1 MVLVPLGVSLDNWT
15 RGIDSK
21 PKNNSSN
28 KTFTNDSGTD
38 TFRRIESTSHS
49 RSDQLDKKKKKKKK
63 NTTTSNG
70 LGNLVKPK
78 MVSPVQQILSQTKE
92 KDKRYTTPET
102 NDISLNIAAT
112 SSALSGRKTKRKQP
126 SSSSSSSSKSR
137 GRSTIKR
144 LQRKRNSQ
152 SKGKL
157 GTSKKSSIRKKDKK
171 KKKKKKP
178 LN

>member
-1 MVLVPLGVSLDNWT
+1 MIDSLTHARTFSINMVLVPLGVSLGNWT

-28 KTFTNDSGTD
+28 TTFTNDSGTG
-38 TFRRIESTSHS
+38 TFHRIESTSHGGG
-49 RSDQLDKKKKKKKK
+49 DQLDKKKKK
-63 NTTTSNG
+63 SNA
-70 LGNLVKPK
+70 LGNLMKPK

-102 NDISLNIAAT
+102 SDISLNIAAT
-112 SSALSGRKTKRKQP
+112 SSALSRRKTKRKQP
-126 SSSSSSSSKSR
+126 SSSSSKSR

-144 LQRKRNSQ
+144 LQRKRNNQ

-157 GTSKKSSIRKKDKK
+157 GTSKKSSIRKNKK
-171 KKKKKKP
+171 K
-178 LN
+178 

>member
-1 MVLVPLGVSLDNWT
+1 MVLVPLGVSLDSWT

-38 TFRRIESTSHS
+38 TFRRIESTSHG
-49 RSDQLDKKKKKKKK
+49 RGDQLDKKKKKKK
-63 NTTTSNG
+63 NTTTTSNR

-112 SSALSGRKTKRKQP
+112 SSGLSGRKTKRKQP
-126 SSSSSSSSKSR
+126 SSSSSSKSR

-144 LQRKRNSQ
+144 LQRKRNNQ

-171 KKKKKKP
+171 KKK
-178 LN
+178 